1 MSNGT
6 QSKRNTNRWECETKE
21 IDLGGCDLEQKSK
34 GWRKSTGS
42 SGHPLRAGSRG
53 RMAGSKN
60 SMVKALCV
68 CRTRDVTPP
77 EDWSLGKQDEMKLAR
92 KRSQTI
98 QSFVGHGQD
107 LGVCPQGSK
116 VMTYKGVS
124 MPSSVSSPYPNCT
137 YILPNKASCLRVT
150 FQFNLT
156 NPPIPNS
163 IWRMR
168 SQGKANG

>member
-1 MSNGT
+1 MSNCT

-21 IDLGGCDLEQKSK
+21 IDLGGSDLEQKSK

-42 SGHPLRAGSRG
+42 SGHPQRAGGRG
-53 RMAGSKN
+53 SMAGSKN
-60 SMVKALCV
+60 SMAKALCV
-68 CRTRDVTPP
+68 CRTRDVTQP

-98 QSFVGHGQD
+98 QGLVGHGQD
-107 LGVCPQGSK
+107 LGVCLQGSK

-124 MPSSVSSPYPNCT
+124 MAASVSSPCPNCT
-137 YILPNKASCLRVT
+137 YILPNKASCLRVA
-150 FQFNLT
+150 FQVNLT

-163 IWRMR
+163 GWRTR
-168 SQGKANG
+168 SHRKTNG